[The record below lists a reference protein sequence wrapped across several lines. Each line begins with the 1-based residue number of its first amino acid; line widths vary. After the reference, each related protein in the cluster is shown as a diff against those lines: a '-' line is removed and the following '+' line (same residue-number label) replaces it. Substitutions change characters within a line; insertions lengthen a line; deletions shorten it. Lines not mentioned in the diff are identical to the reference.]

1 MEGMAAVIGER
12 AMTRRARLDF
22 RLRGNDVEGG
32 LVYSSLEKPR
42 PFLVEALDNLHE
54 KIILHYRV
62 QYSANSHTLHRGPY
76 QFG

>member
-1 MEGMAAVIGER
+1 MAGMAALIGER
-12 AMTRRARLDF
+12 AMTRRAGLDS
-22 RLRGNDVEGG
+22 RLRGNDESGW
-32 LVYSSLEKPR
+32 VYSWLDKPR
-42 PFLVEALDNLHE
+42 PFLAEALDNLHE